1 MKGILVFDLNDTA
14 EAERFRVA
22 SKAQDWYFVCLE
34 LDRELRNIV
43 KYDDVGVFKAQAVE
57 EIRTMLS
64 ELMAI
69 YKVSLK
75 DMS

>member
-1 MKGILVFDLNDTA
+1 MKGILVFNLNDTA

-22 SKAQDWYFVCLE
+22 SKAQDWYLVCLE

-57 EIRTMLS
+57 EIRTMLH

-69 YKVSLK
+69 YKVSLD
-75 DMS
+75 DMT

>member
-1 MKGILVFDLNDTA
+1 MKGILVFNLNDTA

-22 SKAQDWYFVCLE
+22 SKAQDWYLVCLE

-43 KYDDVGVFKAQAVE
+43 KYDDVGVFKAEAVE
-57 EIRTMLS
+57 QIRTMLH

-69 YKVSLK
+69 YKVSLD

>member
-1 MKGILVFDLNDTA
+1 MKGILVFDLNDTG

-22 SKAQDWYFVCLE
+22 SKAQDWYLVCLE

-43 KYDDVGVFKAQAVE
+43 KYDDVGVFKAEAFE
-57 EIRTMLS
+57 EIRTMLH

-69 YKVSLK
+69 YRVSLD